1 MTPPREFCQ
10 PSAKPFEVAIVG
22 GGIAGL
28 TLALHLLIHR
38 VPIKLYEQ
46 APQFGEIGAGVS
58 FGPNSTKALGLIS
71 SHVLKAFED
80 AETNNLD
87 EAKKNVWFDFRY
99 GDTCDGRRP
108 DGGLICTLECEGGQ
122 RGVRRSALL
131 DGLVK
136 LLPSGVAEFGK
147 RVGSFTQDDDGVTLS
162 FHDGTTAKHDVV
174 IGCDGIKSRIRKA
187 LLGEDDAAATA
198 TFSGKYAYRGLIPM
212 QQAAAELGPELAG
225 NSQMYLGRHGHVLT
239 FPIGK
244 GDTMNGTYNS
254 KRVRRFWIADLF

>member
-1 MTPPREFCQ
+1 MAPPPEFCQ
-10 PSAKPFEVAIVG
+10 PPIKPFEVAIVG

-38 VPIKLYEQ
+38 VPTKLYEQ
-46 APQFGEIGAGVS
+46 APRFGEIGAGVA
-58 FGPNSTKALGLIS
+58 FGPNSTKALSLIS
-71 SHVLKAFED
+71 PHVFKAFED
-80 AETNNLD
+80 AETNNLA
-87 EAKKNVWFDFRY
+87 ETKKSVWFDFRY

-108 DGGLICTLECEGGQ
+108 DGGLICTLECDGGQ
-122 RGVRRSALL
+122 RGVRRSAFL

-147 RVGSFTQDDDGVTLS
+147 RVESFTQDRDGVTLC
-162 FHDGTTAKHDVV
+162 FQDGSTAKHDVV
-174 IGCDGIKSRIRKA
+174 VGCDGVKSRIRKF
-187 LLGEDDAAATA
+187 LLGEDDAASTP

-239 FPIGK
+239 FPISQ
-244 GDTMNGTYNS
+244 GDTMNGT
-254 KRVRRFWIADLF
+254 